1 MSTKLCCHEL
11 FCKLALIK
19 ETVWLIVLGLIAL
32 YDRISIYIGLYVRER
47 KKAFRN
53 DNKVSSVGYELS
65 N

>member
-11 FCKLALIK
+11 CCKPALIK

-47 KKAFRN
+47 KKAYRN